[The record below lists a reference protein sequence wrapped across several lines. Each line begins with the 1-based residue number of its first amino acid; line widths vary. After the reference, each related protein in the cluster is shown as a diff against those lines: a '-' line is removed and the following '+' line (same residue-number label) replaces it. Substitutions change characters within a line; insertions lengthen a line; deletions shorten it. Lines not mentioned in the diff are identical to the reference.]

1 MERGGR
7 EPTEDF
13 GVFKVHTEHSTI
25 LSIFQIS
32 LMGKWANL
40 HVCSELSQK
49 TDRGLKSSVERKA
62 DRGLGRKGRFQG
74 DLAFSGG
81 RRETKERK
89 SQVAVFQAL

>member
-1 MERGGR
+1 M
-7 EPTEDF
+7 
-13 GVFKVHTEHSTI
+13 FKVRTEHLTI

-32 LMGKWANL
+32 LMEKWANS
-40 HVCSELSQK
+40 HVCSELSQNS
-49 TDRGLKSSVERKA
+49 DRGLKSSDERKA

-89 SQVAVFQAL
+89 PQVAVFQAL